1 LIAYGINTI
10 LKLTQNGD
18 CDYVD
23 PNKWAPRD
31 VDSQFLKEY
40 FAMNFVNRVESSIL
54 AGSDY
59 NPSIKGIGITRAVK
73 HMYRQAKMA
82 NVVNKLKLEKVYADK
97 IP

>member
-1 LIAYGINTI
+1 MLAYGINTI
-10 LKLTQNGD
+10 LKLNPNGD

-40 FAMNFVNRVESSIL
+40 LSMSKVNRIEAAVL

-59 NPSIKGIGITRAVK
+59 NQSIKGIGIKRAVRNLYK
-73 HMYRQAKMA
+73 QANMK
-82 NVVNKLKLEKVYADK
+82 NVISKLKE
-97 IP
+97 